1 MIICSPEMKKLIL
14 LPDFKLKPFDLKLIN
29 TLAINHPFQNTV
41 FMLWKYSPDFID
53 NEIYD
58 DDKYFE
64 EDYFF
69 LLDRYYRYGITFEDS
84 NIYNEKCF
92 CFGIPFKKKYMYMK
106 I

>member
-1 MIICSPEMKKLIL
+1 MIICSPEMNKFIL
-14 LPDFKLKPFDLKLIN
+14 PPYFKLKPFDLKLIN
-29 TLAINHPFQNTV
+29 TLARNHPFQNTV

-64 EDYFF
+64 EDYFL

-84 NIYNEKCF
+84 DIYHEILF
-92 CFGIPFKKKYMYMK
+92 CFGNPFKKNYMYMK

>member
-1 MIICSPEMKKLIL
+1 MIICSPEMNKFIL
-14 LPDFKLKPFDLKLIN
+14 PPYFKLKPFDLKLIN
-29 TLAINHPFQNTV
+29 TLARNHPFQNTV

-69 LLDRYYRYGITFEDS
+69 YLIDIIDMELLLKIVIFIMKNFVVLE
-84 NIYNEKCF
+84 F
-92 CFGIPFKKKYMYMK
+92 LLKKSYMYMK

>member
-1 MIICSPEMKKLIL
+1 MIICSPEMKKRIL
-14 LPDFKLKPFDLKLIN
+14 PPDFKLKPFDLKLIN

-41 FMLWKYSPDFID
+41 FMLWKYFPDFID

-69 LLDRYYRYGITFEDS
+69 YLIDIIDMELLLKIVIFIMKNFVVLE
-84 NIYNEKCF
+84 F
-92 CFGIPFKKKYMYMK
+92 LLKKSYMYMK